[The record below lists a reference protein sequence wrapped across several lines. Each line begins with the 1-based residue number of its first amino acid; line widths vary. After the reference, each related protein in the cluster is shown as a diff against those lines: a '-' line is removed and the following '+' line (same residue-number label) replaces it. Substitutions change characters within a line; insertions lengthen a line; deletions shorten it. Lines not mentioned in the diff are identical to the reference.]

1 MKVTFSTSS
10 HNLIIII
17 DQFILSLLRCS
28 WELFWGTCHE
38 LGNSFGEPVRN
49 LGTLWGNMS
58 GTWELFG
65 GNMLELGNSLLWKE
79 KSVDFSQCVHTWG
92 PIA

>member
-17 DQFILSLLRCS
+17 IIIIIIIDQFILSLSPLRCS
-28 WELFWGTCHE
+28 WELF
-38 LGNSFGEPVRN
+38 GEHVRN

-79 KSVDFSQCVHTWG
+79 KAVDFSEYVHTWG